1 VSLEKTMGAIKS
13 KKITDSAKRGKEIV
27 LLESRGKTQGEKKT
41 MMKKIK
47 ECEKIN
53 KNLSFYAKNNEIKNV
68 FYSNKSM
75 IALLYKEAYFNT
87 NKLDHCLPSVVVS

>member
-1 VSLEKTMGAIKS
+1 
-13 KKITDSAKRGKEIV
+13 
-27 LLESRGKTQGEKKT
+27 
-41 MMKKIK
+41 MKKIK